1 VSSDAVVEV
10 HDVVKRYGVSTA
22 LSGVSFTITR
32 GECVALLGPSGC
44 GKTTT
49 LRIIAGFE
57 HPDSGRIAI
66 GGEEVGRAPAYE
78 RPIGLVFQ
86 DYALFPH
93 MNVAE
98 NVEYGLK
105 RRGIGRKERAER
117 RLEVLRLV
125 RLTGFDDR
133 RPMQLSGGQQQ
144 RVALARALA
153 PGPAVLLLDE
163 PLSNLDARL
172 RHDLRHELRS
182 ILSAARTTTL
192 MVTHD
197 QEEAIAMA
205 DRIVLMNSGR
215 VEQTGAPQELYD
227 RPGTRFAANFL
238 GRCNWIS
245 GERLRLE
252 GRAAFRSASGL
263 QFPAVMDDARASQ
276 TNAGLAI
283 RPERVRITRI
293 DEAPGEHANRFR
305 GVVVSRQY
313 LGSDLRMFVEIA
325 QKERLET
332 VLKIDGR
339 ILPAVGEEVRVGID
353 RDACVVIHEGA

>member
-1 VSSDAVVEV
+1 VTEESVVEV
-10 HDVVKRYGVSTA
+10 HGVAKRYGAIAAVG
-22 LSGVSFTITR
+22 GVSFTIHR

-49 LRIIAGFE
+49 LRLIAGFE
-57 HPDSGRIAI
+57 HPDAGRILI
-66 GGEEVGRAPAYE
+66 GGREVGRTPPFE

-93 MNVAE
+93 MTVAQNV
-98 NVEYGLK
+98 
-105 RRGIGRKERAER
+105 GIGRKECEER

-153 PGPAVLLLDE
+153 PDPAVLLLDE

-182 ILSAARTTTL
+182 ILSVARTTTL

-205 DRIVLMNSGR
+205 DRIVLMNGGH
-215 VEQTGAPQELYD
+215 VEQIGSPQELYD
-227 RPGTRFAANFL
+227 RPRTKFAANFL

-245 GERLRLE
+245 GQVVQLN
-252 GRAAFRSASGL
+252 GRAGFRSVNGL
-263 QFPAVMDDARASQ
+263 EFHAVTTGALARA
-276 TNAGLAI
+276 AGGLAI
-283 RPERVRITRI
+283 RPERVRISPM
-293 DEAPGEHANRFR
+293 DKPAEYANTFA
-305 GVVVSRQY
+305 GIVLSRQY
-313 LGSDLRMFVEIA
+313 LGSDLRLA
-325 QKERLET
+325 LEVAGNEQLES

-339 ILPAVGEEVRVGID
+339 PLPNVGDEVRVGIEP
-353 RDACVVIHEGA
+353 DACVVINEGP